1 MNNNLSVNLLNE
13 RKLPTW
19 RSARLYY
26 WIGLWSYCKV
36 SLVFLHWATVH
47 LLSDIGRF
55 SPSPFNQQYSD
66 RLSLINMFGLLC
78 SQELPAHTLTPL
90 FETVATI
97 ITRHV
102 RGFLCMKSKNT
113 LNFQMT
119 KKNYLPIL
127 SQKNISYNNRQERKH
142 KTGKTLSGFSI
153 AAFPN
158 SWVGL
163 ILQTLA
169 SNSFFVLQLRHW
181 HAILKRYRRR
191 NVPQVLSKSHQR
203 SQRWVKRWRG
213 GPIHSTTKISNPPRP
228 QLW

>member
-1 MNNNLSVNLLNE
+1 MQSNTNSAGSWNQTKRLTAKSRFLCYMNNNLSVNLLNE

-102 RGFLCMKSKNT
+102 RGFLRMKSKNT
-113 LNFQMT
+113 LLIFKWPKRT
-119 KKNYLPIL
+119 
-127 SQKNISYNNRQERKH
+127 ISP
-142 KTGKTLSGFSI
+142 F
-153 AAFPN
+153 
-158 SWVGL
+158 
-163 ILQTLA
+163 
-169 SNSFFVLQLRHW
+169 
-181 HAILKRYRRR
+181 
-191 NVPQVLSKSHQR
+191 
-203 SQRWVKRWRG
+203 
-213 GPIHSTTKISNPPRP
+213 
-228 QLW
+228 